1 MISVKFGSDMCVV
14 AIFPTHIIFIAD
26 LYESVCVCV
35 CESMQ
40 NEQRQTF
47 TSVISNGMK
56 STFFIWLSLSF
67 RHTEKLSPDLS
78 LIQSRS
84 HSVQWFKNANST
96 VNFALRKNGHW

>member
-40 NEQRQTF
+40 NEQR
-47 TSVISNGMK
+47 
-56 STFFIWLSLSF
+56 
-67 RHTEKLSPDLS
+67 
-78 LIQSRS
+78 
-84 HSVQWFKNANST
+84 
-96 VNFALRKNGHW
+96 